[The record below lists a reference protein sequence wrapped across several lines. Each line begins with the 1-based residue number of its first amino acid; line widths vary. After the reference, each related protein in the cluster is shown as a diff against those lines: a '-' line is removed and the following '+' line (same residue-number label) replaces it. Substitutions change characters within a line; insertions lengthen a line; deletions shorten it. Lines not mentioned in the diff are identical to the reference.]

1 MEKFKLL
8 QKLKEIY
15 SNGQNIIQYLKSISN
30 DNQNN
35 IEDILISYDIQ
46 SGIYI
51 KYFLKD
57 YEIRKKNGESIA
69 KVIETLAD
77 FDSLLEVGIG
87 EATTLSPLVK
97 KLIKKPKN
105 LMGFDISWSRLKY
118 AQHFLRDFNIQD
130 VELFTGNLFEAP
142 LLDNSVDIVYTSH
155 TIEPNRGKEEE
166 ALKELYRIT
175 KKYLI
180 LLKPAYEFA
189 NENAKQRMKNHG
201 FITNLYGTAKKLGYK
216 IIEYRLFNYQWKPEV
231 NPTGLI
237 VIEKKPKFETQC
249 NLVCPITKTKLLKY
263 NDSFLYSKEGMLA
276 YPILEG
282 IPCLLKENAI
292 LATLLLTNY
301 VEFKREN
308 DKHFNYN

>member
-1 MEKFKLL
+1 MEKFKIVNR
-8 QKLKEIY
+8 LKEIY

-30 DNQNN
+30 DSQNN

-57 YEIRKKNGESIA
+57 YEIRKNNGESIA
-69 KVIETLAD
+69 KVIETLGS
-77 FDSLLEVGIG
+77 FDSLIEVGIG

-97 KLIKKPKN
+97 KLNTKPKEI
-105 LMGFDISWSRLKY
+105 MGFDISWSRLKY
-118 AQHFLRDFNIQD
+118 AQGFLNDMDIQG
-130 VELFTGNLFEAP
+130 VNLFTGNLFEVP
-142 LLDNSVDIVYTSH
+142 LADNSVDIVYTSH
-155 TIEPNRGKEEE
+155 SIEPNGGKEEE

-180 LLKPAYEFA
+180 LLEPAFEFA
-189 NENAKQRMKNHG
+189 NENAKQRMQSHG

-216 IIEYRLFNYQWKPEV
+216 IIEHKLFDYQWKPEI

-237 VIEKKPKFETQC
+237 IIEKKSESTNNC
-249 NLVCPITKTKLLKY
+249 NLVCPITKTELIKY
-263 NDSFLYSKEGMLA
+263 NDSFLFSKESMLA
-276 YPILEG
+276 YPILDS

-292 LATLLLTNY
+292 LATHLLVNY
-301 VEFKREN
+301 GEFKKDN
-308 DKHFNYN
+308 GTIK